1 MIPNTILQTA
11 FKYGNE
17 EYAWLKKDVA
27 EALTALSENG
37 YAMLGGELWIVKYS
51 KIYGLLPCKDGSSGC
66 FHWNTQEKQPNESW
80 SEYCGRTATESLE
93 LISGLNV
100 ESCVLPELIDYVY
113 YNLCF
118 VTESEYAEL
127 K

>member
-1 MIPNTILQTA
+1 MIPNTIQQTVY
-11 FKYGNE
+11 KYGSE
-17 EYAWLKKDVA
+17 EYSWLKKDVA

-37 YAMLGGELWIVKYS
+37 YAILGGEAWIVKYR

-66 FHWNTQEKQPNESW
+66 FHWDTQEKQLNESW
-80 SEYCGRTATESLE
+80 SEFCGHTAAESLE
-93 LISGLNV
+93 SIRGFDA
-100 ESCVLPELIDYVY
+100 ESYVLTELIDYIY